1 MHCFLSKWFCV
12 FVFVDSF
19 ICVKRCGHV
28 CVCVAAEIPEF
39 LSEEECGVVV
49 RLAQLKGLMESQV
62 MVPEGQEELNQQLN
76 LSPEEIFNF
85 LDLNQDGQLQ
95 PHEVCWQLSMFV
107 EPWFCSLAM
116 LRKCNVSIYLVF
128 ISVCVCSFTLCVIC
142 KLTAIFSGVDIDTL
156 SSERWNLV
164 NF

>member
-1 MHCFLSKWFCV
+1 MHCLLLGFLCLKHH
-12 FVFVDSF
+12 
-19 ICVKRCGHV
+19 CGSV
-28 CVCVAAEIPEF
+28 CVCVTEIPGF

-95 PHEVCWQLSMFV
+95 PHEVC
-107 EPWFCSLAM
+107 
-116 LRKCNVSIYLVF
+116 
-128 ISVCVCSFTLCVIC
+128 
-142 KLTAIFSGVDIDTL
+142 
-156 SSERWNLV
+156 
-164 NF
+164 